1 VFYGVCRQATNFIL
15 QNTIFLFI
23 TTKFN
28 LLKNLFR
35 GHFYIVSILATK
47 VLTLKTKVGE
57 VVTMVFNRLKNII
70 FPSTMIINTE
80 KLNIL
85 I

>member
-1 VFYGVCRQATNFIL
+1 MRYFMGGGGGKTLPSRDNALNGAVTLFTGIFYGVCRQATNFIL

-35 GHFYIVSILATK
+35 GHFYIVSIPATK
-47 VLTLKTKVGE
+47 VLKFATNV
-57 VVTMVFNRLKNII
+57 
-70 FPSTMIINTE
+70 S
-80 KLNIL
+80 
-85 I
+85 